1 VVKVTLLRDGK
12 STFVQV
18 TLGEKPGN

>member
-1 VVKVTLLRDGK
+1 VVKVNLLRDGK